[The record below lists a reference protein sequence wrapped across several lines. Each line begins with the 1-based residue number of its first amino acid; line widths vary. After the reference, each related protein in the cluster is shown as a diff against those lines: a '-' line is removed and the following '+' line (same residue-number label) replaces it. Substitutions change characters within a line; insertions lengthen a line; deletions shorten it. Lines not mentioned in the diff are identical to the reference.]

1 MLGKFFTSNWFAV
14 PIVVLA
20 FTSVALLYLTE
31 RTTEALC
38 GAVLL
43 GVAII
48 LILLGREKK
57 NQDTDEP

>member
-1 MLGKFFTSNWFAV
+1 MLGKFLTSNWFAV
-14 PIVVLA
+14 PVLILA
-20 FTSVALLYLTE
+20 AGSVGLLYLTE

-38 GAVLL
+38 AAALL

-57 NQDTDEP
+57 GRDLDDL